1 MNYKQ
6 WIIPYLVHY
15 QDYMDFLDSATRRI
29 AELDAQVGLVRAS
42 RTDKIVVK
50 GGGDAGDAQIIE
62 SLAEREE
69 LRWKL
74 MVTRSKIKWVER
86 GLNKMGTQERR
97 ILQLFYISPSRDKV
111 QRIMDEL
118 HIEKSQVYRL
128 KDDALQ
134 HLARVLTGLLV
145 E

>member
-15 QDYMDFLDSATRRI
+15 QDYLDFLDSATRRI
-29 AELDAQVGLVRAS
+29 AELDAQVGLVRAA
-42 RTDKIVVK
+42 RTDKIVVN

-74 MVTRSKIKWVER
+74 MVTRSKVKWTER
-86 GLNKMGTQERR
+86 GLNKLGTQERR
-97 ILQLFYISPSRDKV
+97 ILQLFYIAPSRDKV

>member
-50 GGGDAGDAQIIE
+50 GGGGAGDAQIIE
-62 SLAEREE
+62 NLAEREE